1 MVLEGENMTKILSDS
16 VMTQIAFL
24 VEDMEESRKSFSAFF
39 GIEATEAVS
48 AGDFP
53 VVETEYN
60 GTPAKE
66 AGALLSFLK
75 FCPRF
80 EIELICPNQ
89 APSVWRDWLNV
100 HGEGFHHLAFQVPD
114 MEKAIT
120 ECEAFGMELKQR
132 GYYSDRSGR
141 YAYLDAQKQLKCYVE
156 LLESF

>member
-53 VVETEYN
+53 VVEPEYN

-75 FCPRF
+75 FCPGF

-100 HGEGFHHLAFQVPD
+100 HGEGFHHLAFTVPD

>member
-1 MVLEGENMTKILSDS
+1 M
-16 VMTQIAFL
+16 
-24 VEDMEESRKSFSAFF
+24 
-39 GIEATEAVS
+39 
-48 AGDFP
+48 
-53 VVETEYN
+53 
-60 GTPAKE
+60 
-66 AGALLSFLK
+66 
-75 FCPRF
+75 
-80 EIELICPNQ
+80 
-89 APSVWRDWLNV
+89 

>member
-1 MVLEGENMTKILSDS
+1 M
-16 VMTQIAFL
+16 
-24 VEDMEESRKSFSAFF
+24 
-39 GIEATEAVS
+39 
-48 AGDFP
+48 
-53 VVETEYN
+53 VETEYN